1 MSDNDKDKN
10 SVQEVPDQGNEP
22 NSQSGSETGKEKGLI
37 DEVTDNIE
45 GGAKLVKEKA
55 VELADKLK
63 KGLSQ
68 AYATGTKVVD
78 ELSLAAQE
86 YTEKYKSES
95 KIRKMKSAKDVLTI
109 QLGRSFFENRLAGD
123 KSAASFLQKKE
134 IVDLLNQIE
143 MVDNKIIDAGKQ
155 IDPLQE

>member
-10 SVQEVPDQGNEP
+10 AVQEVPDQGNEP

-45 GGAKLVKEKA
+45 GSAKLVKEKA

-86 YTEKYKSES
+86 YAEKYKSES
-95 KIRKMKSAKDVLTI
+95 KIRKMKSEKDVLTI
-109 QLGRSFFENRLAGD
+109 QLGRSFFENRHAGD
-123 KSAASFLQKKE
+123 QSAASFLQKKE

-143 MVDNKIIDAGKQ
+143 MMDNQIIEAGKQ

>member
-10 SVQEVPDQGNEP
+10 SVQEVPDQGNDP
-22 NSQSGSETGKEKGLI
+22 NSQSGSETGREKGLL

-45 GGAKLVKEKA
+45 EGAKLVKGKA

-63 KGLSQ
+63 KGLSH
-68 AYATGTKVVD
+68 AYATGTRVVD
-78 ELSLAAQE
+78 DLSLAAQE

-95 KIRKMKSAKDVLTI
+95 KIRKMKSEKDIMTTR
-109 QLGRSFFENRLAGD
+109 LGRSFFESHLAGD
-123 KSAASFLQKKE
+123 KSTASFLQKKE

-143 MVDNKIIDAGKQ
+143 MMDNKIIEAGKQ
-155 IDPLQE
+155 IDPMQE